1 MNTDQYALSLPYTEL
16 TGYLSPKEVRCL
28 VDDYGGRKSETTAV
42 MQYVYQHYILD
53 TEYPEIGDALMG
65 IAITEMHHH
74 ELLGEAIV
82 MAGGDPIIA
91 GSTCFWS
98 GSNVNYVKNPVA
110 ILRANIEAE
119 RQAIAKYRRTIEC
132 VSNPSLKDLISRII
146 MDEELHISIFQD
158 LLSALTQEPMQY

>member
-1 MNTDQYALSLPYTEL
+1 MNTQQYALSLPYPEL

-82 MAGGDPIIA
+82 MAGGDPIIS

-98 GSNVNYVKNPVA
+98 GSNVNYIKNPVA

-158 LLSALTQEPMQY
+158 LLGTLTQEPMQY